1 MASVKS
7 TRVSMKTKPKIIA
20 NRIAPEAAGL
30 RAIPS
35 QAAAATRDWAIP
47 QAAAAMAI
55 ENPAEIVIHIATCSG
70 GFPAAVSCANAG
82 AATSAVVNSNINKP
96 DSFFTFF
103 SIL

>member
-1 MASVKS
+1 
-7 TRVSMKTKPKIIA
+7 MKTSPKIIA
-20 NRIAPEAAGL
+20 KRIAPEAAGL
-30 RAIPS
+30 RAMPS

-55 ENPAEIVIHIATCSG
+55 ENPAEMVIHMATCSG
-70 GFPAAVSCANAG
+70 GFPAAPSCAKAG
-82 AATSAVVNSNINKP
+82 AATSAVVNNNISKL